1 MVITMSVRPIEAIP
15 AHTETDHRELLGL
28 LDAQRKAFHRQ
39 PMPGHKD
46 RIDRL
51 NRLKRAVVVHKE
63 KLIDAID
70 ADFGGRSRLETEF
83 AEVLMPIQNIHYL
96 KRHLRRWMKPE
107 RRHVGFLMAPASA
120 RIYYHPLGV
129 TGIVS
134 PWNVP
139 LFLTVQ
145 PLSYALAAGNR
156 VMLKLS
162 EITPHTS
169 AAIRLMLAEAFTPD
183 EVVAV
188 TGGVET
194 APHFVSLPFDHL
206 LFTGSTDVGRGVMRA
221 AAENL
226 TPVTLELG
234 GKSPTIIGPD
244 ADLEVA
250 AERIC
255 FGKSM
260 NAGQLCLAPDY
271 VYCPKDKVDRFAAAI
286 RRHSTRMYPYLDGNP
301 DHTSIINARHK
312 DRLDTM
318 LSDATA
324 KGARVDVMNPRNES
338 LDDRRMPLTLVFEV
352 NDDMKIMQQEIFGP
366 LLPVLAYENLEQV
379 ISDINRRP
387 RPLALYIF
395 DRDRKTINRVLEQT
409 QSGGAC
415 VNDTIFHIG
424 IHDMPF
430 GGIGNSGMG
439 AYHGREGF
447 LTFSH
452 AKSVF
457 SRPSW
462 LNTARLVYPPRR
474 RIVDW
479 LLKLLI
485 R

>member
-1 MVITMSVRPIEAIP
+1 MVIAMSVRPIEKSSSDP
-15 AHTETDHRELLGL
+15 ESSRDDLLPL
-28 LDAQRKAFHRQ
+28 MDAQRQAFRQQ
-39 PMPGHKD
+39 PMPGRKD

-51 NRLKRAVVVHKE
+51 NRLSRALVAHKE

-83 AEVLMPIQNIHYL
+83 AEILMPMQNIRYL

-107 RRHVGFLMAPASA
+107 RRHVGLLMAPASA
-120 RIYYHPLGV
+120 KVYYHPLGV

-162 EITPHTS
+162 EITPHTT
-169 AAIRLMLAEAFTPD
+169 AATRLMLEEAFSAD

-194 APHFVSLPFDHL
+194 ARQFVSLPFDHL
-206 LFTGSTDVGRGVMRA
+206 LFTGSTDVGREVMRA

-244 ADLEVA
+244 ADLEIA

-255 FGKSM
+255 FGKMM

-286 RRHSTRMYPYLDGNP
+286 REHYARMYPRLDGNP
-301 DHTSIINARHK
+301 DHTCIINARHK
-312 DRLDTM
+312 DRLDAL
-318 LSDATA
+318 LSDATD
-324 KGARVDVMNPRNES
+324 KGARVEVVNPANEFPG
-338 LDDRRMPLTLVFEV
+338 DKRMPLSMIFDVSDE
-352 NDDMKIMQQEIFGP
+352 MKIMQQEIFGP
-366 LLPVLAYENLEQV
+366 LLPVLPYENLEQV
-379 ISDINRRP
+379 IGDINRRP
-387 RPLALYIF
+387 HPLALYIF
-395 DRDRKTINRVLEQT
+395 ERNRKTIRRVLEQT

-415 VNDTIFHIG
+415 VNDTVLHIG
-424 IHDMPF
+424 VHDMPF

-452 AKSVF
+452 ARSVF
-457 SRPSW
+457 TRPW
-462 LNTARLVYPPRR
+462 LNSARLIYPPRR
-474 RIVDW
+474 RIADW
-479 LLKLLI
+479 LLKLLV

>member
-1 MVITMSVRPIEAIP
+1 MVITMSVRPSEVTTAQP
-15 AHTETDHRELLGL
+15 ETDRGELRSL
-28 LDAQRKAFHRQ
+28 LDTQRQAFYRQ
-39 PMPGHKD
+39 PMPSRKD

-51 NRLKRAVVVHKE
+51 DRLHRALVDHKE
-63 KLIDAID
+63 KLIEAID

-83 AEVLMPIQNIHYL
+83 AEILMPIQNIRYL

-107 RRHVGFLMAPASA
+107 RRHVGWLMAPASA
-120 RIYYHPLGV
+120 RIYYNPLGV
-129 TGIVS
+129 VGIVS

-139 LFLTVQ
+139 LFLAVQ

-156 VMLKLS
+156 VLLKLS

-169 AAIRLMLAEAFTPD
+169 AATRLMLEQAFAAD
-183 EVVAV
+183 EVAVV

-194 APHFVSLPFDHL
+194 ARQFVSLPFDHL
-206 LFTGSTDVGRGVMRA
+206 LFTGSTDVGREVMRA

-244 ADLEVA
+244 ADLELA

-271 VYCPKDKVDRFAAAI
+271 VYCPKNQVDRFAAAV
-286 RRHSTRMYPYLDGNP
+286 RKHSARMYPYLDGNP
-301 DHTSIINARHK
+301 DHTCIINTRHK
-312 DRLDTM
+312 ERLDA
-318 LSDATA
+318 LLADATA
-324 KGARVDVMNPRNES
+324 KGARVDVINPGSEL
-338 LDDRRMPLTLVFEV
+338 LDDRRVPLTLVFDVSDE
-352 NDDMKIMQQEIFGP
+352 MEIMRQEIFGP
-366 LLPVLAYENLEQV
+366 LLPVLAYEDLEQV

-395 DRDRKTINRVLEQT
+395 DRNRKTIRRVLEQT

-415 VNDTIFHIG
+415 INDTIFHIG
-424 IHDMPF
+424 IHDLPF

-452 AKSVF
+452 AKGVF
-457 SRPSW
+457 SRPW
-462 LNTARLVYPPRR
+462 LNSARLVYPPRR
-474 RIVDW
+474 KIADW
-479 LLKLLI
+479 LLKLLL

>member
-1 MVITMSVRPIEAIP
+1 MVIAMSVRPIEKSSP
-15 AHTETDHRELLGL
+15 FSETNRGELLTL
-28 LDAQRKAFHRQ
+28 LDAQREAFRRQ
-39 PMPGHKD
+39 PMPSHED

-51 NRLKRAVVVHKE
+51 NRLGRALVAHKE

-70 ADFGGRSRLETEF
+70 TDFGGRSRLETEF
-83 AEVLMPIQNIHYL
+83 AEILMPMQNIRYL
-96 KRHLRRWMKPE
+96 KRRLKRWMKPE

-120 RIYYHPLGV
+120 RVHYQPLGV
-129 TGIVS
+129 AGIVS

-139 LFLTVQ
+139 LFLAVQ

-162 EITPHTS
+162 EVTPHTS
-169 AAIRLMLAEAFTPD
+169 AATRLMLEDAFSAD
-183 EVVAV
+183 EVLAV

-194 APHFVSLPFDHL
+194 ARQFVSLPFDHL
-206 LFTGSTDVGRGVMRA
+206 LFTGSTDVGREVMRA
-221 AAENL
+221 AAQNL

-244 ADLEVA
+244 ADLEIA

-255 FGKSM
+255 FGKTM
-260 NAGQLCLAPDY
+260 NAGQLCLAPDH
-271 VYCPKDKVDRFAAAI
+271 VYCPKNKVDHFAAAI
-286 RRHSTRMYPYLDGNP
+286 RKHYVRMYPRRDHNP
-301 DHTSIINARHK
+301 DHTCIINARHK
-312 DRLDTM
+312 DRLDAL
-318 LSDATA
+318 LSDATE
-324 KGARVDVMNPRNES
+324 KGARVEVVGPANDLS
-338 LDDRRMPLTLVFEV
+338 SDRRMPLSMIFDVSDE
-352 NDDMKIMQQEIFGP
+352 MKIMQQEIFGP
-366 LLPVLAYENLEQV
+366 LLPVLAYDDLEQV
-379 ISDINRRP
+379 ITDINRRP

-395 DRDRKTINRVLEQT
+395 DRNRKTIRRVLEQT

-415 VNDTIFHIG
+415 VNDTVFHIG
-424 IHDMPF
+424 VHDLPF

-457 SRPSW
+457 SRPW
-462 LNTARLVYPPRR
+462 LNSARLVYPPRR

-479 LLKLLI
+479 LLKFLL

>member
-1 MVITMSVRPIEAIP
+1 MVIAMSVRPIEESSAFS
-15 AHTETDHRELLGL
+15 ETNRGDLLTL
-28 LDAQRKAFHRQ
+28 LDAQREAFLKQ
-39 PMPGHKD
+39 PMPSRKD

-51 NRLKRAVVVHKE
+51 NRLGRALLAHKE

-83 AEVLMPIQNIHYL
+83 AEILMPIQNIRYL
-96 KRHLRRWMKPE
+96 KRHLKRWMKPE
-107 RRHVGFLMAPASA
+107 RRHVGMLMTPASA
-120 RIYYHPLGV
+120 KVHYQPLGV
-129 TGIVS
+129 AGIVS

-139 LFLTVQ
+139 LFLAVQ

-169 AAIRLMLAEAFTPD
+169 AATRLMLENAFSAD
-183 EVVAV
+183 EVMAV

-194 APHFVSLPFDHL
+194 ARQFVSLPFDHL
-206 LFTGSTDVGRGVMRA
+206 LFTGSTDVGREVMRA

-244 ADLEVA
+244 ADLEIA

-255 FGKSM
+255 FGKTM

-271 VYCPKDKVDRFAAAI
+271 VYCPKNKVDHFAAAI
-286 RRHSTRMYPYLDGNP
+286 REHYVRMYPRRDDNP
-301 DHTSIINARHK
+301 DHTCIINARHK
-312 DRLDTM
+312 DRLVAL
-318 LSDATA
+318 LSDATE
-324 KGARVDVMNPRNES
+324 KGARVEVVEPASEFSGDK
-338 LDDRRMPLTLVFEV
+338 RMPLSMIFDVSDE
-352 NDDMKIMQQEIFGP
+352 MKIMQQEIFGP
-366 LLPVLAYENLEQV
+366 LLPVLAYEDLEQV
-379 ISDINRRP
+379 IIDINRRP

-395 DRDRKTINRVLEQT
+395 DRNRKTIRRVLEQT

-424 IHDMPF
+424 VHDLPF

-439 AYHGREGF
+439 AYQGREGF

-457 SRPSW
+457 SRPW
-462 LNTARLVYPPRR
+462 LNSARLVYPPRR

-479 LLKLLI
+479 LLKLLL

>member
-1 MVITMSVRPIEAIP
+1 MSVRPMGIP
-15 AHTETDHRELLGL
+15 SSLPETGRSELQAL
-28 LDAQRKAFHRQ
+28 LDAQRRAFGEQ
-39 PMPGHKD
+39 PMPGHRD

-51 NRLKRAVVVHKE
+51 DRLSQALVAHQE
-63 KLIDAID
+63 KLINALD

-83 AEVLMPIQNIHYL
+83 AEILMPIENIRYVKKHL
-96 KRHLRRWMKPE
+96 KRWMKPE
-107 RRHVGFLMAPASA
+107 RRHVSLLMTPSSA
-120 RIYYHPLGV
+120 RVHYQPLGV

-139 LFLTVQ
+139 VFLTVQ

-169 AAIRLMLAEAFTPD
+169 AAIRSMLDEAFAPD
-183 EVVAV
+183 EVATV

-194 APHFVSLPFDHL
+194 ARDFVSLPFDHL
-206 LFTGSTDVGRGVMRA
+206 LFTGSTDVGREVMRA

-244 ADLEVA
+244 ADLEAA

-260 NAGQLCLAPDY
+260 NSGQLCLAPDH
-271 VYCPKDKVDRFAAAI
+271 VYCPRDKVDRFATAI
-286 RRHSTRMYPYLDGNP
+286 SKYYARMHPYLNDNP
-301 DHTSIINARHK
+301 EHTCIINDRHK
-312 DRLDTM
+312 DRLEA
-318 LSDATA
+318 LLNDAIS
-324 KGARVDVMNPRNES
+324 KGARVDIINPANET
-338 LDDRRMPLTLVFEV
+338 LDDRRLPLTMVFEV
-352 NDDMKIMQQEIFGP
+352 NDEMTIMQEEIFGP
-366 LLPVLAYENLEQV
+366 LLPVLAYDDFEEV
-379 ISDINRRP
+379 IRDINRRP

-395 DRDRKTINRVLEQT
+395 DRDRQRIRQVLEQT
-409 QSGGAC
+409 HSGGVC
-415 VNDTIFHIG
+415 INDTVFQIG

-452 AKSVF
+452 ARGVF
-457 SRPSW
+457 RRPRINS
-462 LNTARLVYPPRR
+462 ARLIYTPRR
-474 RIVDW
+474 RAADW
-479 LLKLLI
+479 LLKLFV